1 MFKRILVAV
10 DGSDTAAQALQEAI
24 KLARE
29 MQAQL
34 RIVHAVDT
42 INLNLDMEFPY
53 PLEFSEALIKNGQ
66 AVLRKAEAV
75 VKKAGIAVESHLI
88 EIDTMGQRIPE
99 SIAADADTW
108 PADLIVL
115 CTHGRKGLSRL
126 FLGSVAE
133 GIVRVASKPVLLI
146 RGK

>member
-24 KLARE
+24 KLAKE

-42 INLNLDMEFPY
+42 VNINLDTEFPF
-53 PLEFSEALIKNGQ
+53 PPEISDSLIKAGQ
-66 AVLRKAEAV
+66 AVLHKAEAV
-75 VKKAGIAVESHLI
+75 AKKAGIAVESHLI
-88 EIDTMGQRIPE
+88 KIDTMGNRIPE
-99 SIAADADTW
+99 VIAADADAW
-108 PADLIVL
+108 RADLIVI

-126 FLGSVAE
+126 FLGSIAE

>member
-24 KLARE
+24 KLANE

-42 INLNLDMEFPY
+42 VNINLDTEFPF
-53 PLEFSEALIKNGQ
+53 PPEISDSLIKAGQ
-66 AVLRKAEAV
+66 AVLHKAEAV
-75 VKKAGIAVESHLI
+75 AKKAGIAVESHLI
-88 EIDTMGQRIPE
+88 KIDTMGSRIPE
-99 SIAADADTW
+99 MIAADADAW
-108 PADLIVL
+108 SADLIVI

-126 FLGSVAE
+126 FLGSIAE